1 MYDHMYDGIL
11 LPRQLKTPSN
21 VAKRKRQESWEYI
34 ISELTKEPCVSILQG
49 FTGLAIIAWQA
60 RLTPAT
66 QRNMVCLDYL

>member
-1 MYDHMYDGIL
+1 MSQNKKDKKAG
-11 LPRQLKTPSN
+11 N
-21 VAKRKRQESWEYI
+21 
-34 ISELTKEPCVSILQG
+34 ISELTKEHCVSILQG